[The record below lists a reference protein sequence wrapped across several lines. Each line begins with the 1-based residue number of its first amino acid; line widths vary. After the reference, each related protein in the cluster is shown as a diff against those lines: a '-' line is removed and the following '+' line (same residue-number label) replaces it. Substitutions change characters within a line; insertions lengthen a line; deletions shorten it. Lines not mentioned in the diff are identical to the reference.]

1 MTVCAVRLKGMASVE
16 ELLVEFGNNG
26 IGSIGSGGIG
36 GGIGS
41 GGGRLGIGIGSGG
54 TLNNG
59 LAWSVVAAR

>member
-36 GGIGS
+36 GGIC
-41 GGGRLGIGIGSGG
+41 SGG